1 MATPFSLEMC
11 NLTKSM
17 KQILEILH
25 CFFFSHLIYT
35 VFLNWLLNTRVC
47 MKNNFVLSIGK
58 ASNAHKLSPA
68 VFHLFVRQE

>member
-25 CFFFSHLIYT
+25 CFFFFAFNLYSFSQLVVEHTSLYE
-35 VFLNWLLNTRVC
+35 
-47 MKNNFVLSIGK
+47 K
-58 ASNAHKLSPA
+58 
-68 VFHLFVRQE
+68 